1 MSTISN
7 VSVSATALRLRF
19 SRACLESPGFT
30 EFIGRARPVN
40 NARSINRLA
49 VWQQRN
55 LQLQE
60 ISSLPESEFVPQHWP
75 GVLRFPLGNIDW
87 LVRNVSRRQIGG
99 FANSFHFRG
108 INF

>member
-30 EFIGRARPVN
+30 EFIGRERPVN

-49 VWQQRN
+49 VRQQRN

-60 ISSLPESEFVPQHWP
+60 ISGLPESEFVPEHWP
-75 GVLRFPLGNIDW
+75 SVFGFPLGNIDW
-87 LVRNVSRRQIGG
+87 LVRNICRGQIRG
-99 FANSFHFRG
+99 FANS
-108 INF
+108 